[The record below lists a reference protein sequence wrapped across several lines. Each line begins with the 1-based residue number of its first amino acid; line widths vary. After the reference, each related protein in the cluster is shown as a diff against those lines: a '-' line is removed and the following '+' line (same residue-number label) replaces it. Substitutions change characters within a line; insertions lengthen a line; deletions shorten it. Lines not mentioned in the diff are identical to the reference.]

1 MSLSNPTALWFLPLA
16 ALPAIIHLIS
26 ILWQRKRPFPWIELL
41 SATKAEGKRWR
52 KITEWLI
59 LAARTL
65 AIASAVL
72 AFAGIRV
79 GKARGNVFVDVS
91 ASMEPYSPYLEV
103 PGARYFAG
111 RVWRAWTGVRRERG
125 NPAKALAGSSGYI
138 VSDFQAQEW
147 RGLKMRGSVP
157 VVVPEPNDGNVAILS
172 AVPETPNPSGA
183 FSIDLRL
190 RNYSNQTQTRSI
202 VITGGG
208 LTLYAFTAELGPER
222 ETTVVA
228 RVEIRPGIAGLV
240 AISEPKDILGFDD
253 TCYIP
258 VASLPE
264 QECELLTDNPFLR
277 AALFPRGYPSS
288 IREAPGAE
296 MAVAVGEPL
305 AGRKGLAFIPD
316 TQTAV
321 RFGIP
326 CGSLTNASVLSGK
339 AAVKQGV
346 YFREGTPLLK
356 DDAGRAIAVRWG
368 DWVLAGFNPVPEAT
382 DIVFRGDFPLL
393 IREWILSL
401 GEAPLAQGATV
412 GEMIDPGPGEGF
424 ITGPQGRLARR
435 AFSPE
440 KPGFYTLVEGGK
452 VKKLFAVNVDR
463 DESDPERLSTEELRA
478 IFGTDPLSLGEFLR
492 ERGRIVSPSPWL
504 ILLAIGLLA
513 AEGVLIGG
521 HAALRARKP
530 RD

>member
-1 MSLSNPTALWFLPLA
+1 
-16 ALPAIIHLIS
+16 
-26 ILWQRKRPFPWIELL
+26 
-41 SATKAEGKRWR
+41 
-52 KITEWLI
+52 
-59 LAARTL
+59 
-65 AIASAVL
+65 
-72 AFAGIRV
+72 
-79 GKARGNVFVDVS
+79 
-91 ASMEPYSPYLEV
+91 
-103 PGARYFAG
+103 
-111 RVWRAWTGVRRERG
+111 
-125 NPAKALAGSSGYI
+125 
-138 VSDFQAQEW
+138 
-147 RGLKMRGSVP
+147 
-157 VVVPEPNDGNVAILS
+157 
-172 AVPETPNPSGA
+172 
-183 FSIDLRL
+183 
-190 RNYSNQTQTRSI
+190 
-202 VITGGG
+202 
-208 LTLYAFTAELGPER
+208 
-222 ETTVVA
+222 
-228 RVEIRPGIAGLV
+228 
-240 AISEPKDILGFDD
+240 
-253 TCYIP
+253 
-258 VASLPE
+258 
-264 QECELLTDNPFLR
+264 
-277 AALFPRGYPSS
+277 
-288 IREAPGAE
+288 
-296 MAVAVGEPL
+296 
-305 AGRKGLAFIPD
+305 
-316 TQTAV
+316 V

-435 AFSPE
+435 TFSPE

-521 HAALRARKP
+521 RAALRARKP